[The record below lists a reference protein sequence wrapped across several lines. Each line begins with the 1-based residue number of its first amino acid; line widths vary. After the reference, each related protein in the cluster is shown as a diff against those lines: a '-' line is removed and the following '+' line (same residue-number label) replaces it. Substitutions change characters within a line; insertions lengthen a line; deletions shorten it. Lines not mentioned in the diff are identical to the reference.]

1 MYNTNAYLVTFSFL
15 SAVEL
20 LPQTTDTT
28 ELLKPISQSSETSFY
43 IFLLTAVERPSGTPD
58 WEAVPQ
64 VKDFE
69 YLRVL
74 LKSWGRTE

>member
-1 MYNTNAYLVTFSFL
+1 MYNTNAYLATFSFL

-58 WEAVPQ
+58 WEAVTSSSQ
-64 VKDFE
+64 G
-69 YLRVL
+69 L
-74 LKSWGRTE
+74 